1 MKARIIQIGNSQ
13 GIRIPKVLLE
23 EAAISGDV
31 DLVPVDDGI
40 LIRNISKPRSDWDA
54 AFARSAESDDD
65 TEFHE
70 QSVGD
75 FESKEW
81 QW

>member
-23 EAAISGDV
+23 EAAVSGDV
-31 DLVPVDDGI
+31 DLVAVDDGI
-40 LIRNISKPRSDWDA
+40 LIRSISKPRSDWDA
-54 AFARSAESDDD
+54 AFSRSAESDEDL
-65 TEFHE
+65 ELVEHPA
-70 QSVGD
+70 GD